1 MLSSDLKS
9 KINWL
14 WDRFWAGG
22 LSNPI
27 TAIEQISYLLFMRR
41 LEYVEGGKL
50 FNKANSQLKWSYYTV
65 ELEPEKML
73 AHIKNKVFPFIKT
86 KLNAPHE
93 PFSLSMKNAVF
104 LIDKASLLKDAVDT
118 INEIYDEIEKQQKK
132 GQHFQDT
139 QGDLYEYLLD
149 ATNQAGKNGQFR
161 TPRHIIQLMCEIIN
175 PNVNDKICDLTS
187 GTAGFLVGAYQ
198 HILTKNSTEKKK
210 VKDENGLLRSVAGDK
225 LTSAQKKKLREQT
238 FYGFDID
245 QTMVRIGLMNLIMHG
260 ITEPK
265 IAHLDTLSNAYED
278 FEIDKQRS
286 KKSSSKTLLSS
297 KTKYKPDE
305 QYDTILANPP
315 FTGRIDK
322 GGLSA
327 KLGRI
332 ETSQSELL
340 FLDRIIHMLKP
351 NGKAAVIIPEGVLF
365 GSGKA
370 QNKTREILLKDC
382 CLEAVI
388 SLPSGVFQPYT
399 GVKTSILIFTKKQL
413 YSDKYHT
420 TKVWFY
426 GMDSD
431 GYSLDTHR
439 KKLKDNP
446 LPLVIKDWSE
456 RNKKAQSNKKLKHF
470 YIPIKD
476 IIANGLDLSYNQYK
490 KYVQENEKYEQPK
503 ELLAQL
509 IEFEKEILNDMNYLT
524 GIL

>member
-1 MLSSDLKS
+1 MKS

-161 TPRHIIQLMCEIIN
+161 TPRHIIQMMCEIIN

-198 HILTKNSTEKKK
+198 H
-210 VKDENGLLRSVAGDK
+210 
-225 LTSAQKKKLREQT
+225 
-238 FYGFDID
+238 
-245 QTMVRIGLMNLIMHG
+245 
-260 ITEPK
+260 
-265 IAHLDTLSNAYED
+265 
-278 FEIDKQRS
+278 
-286 KKSSSKTLLSS
+286 
-297 KTKYKPDE
+297 
-305 QYDTILANPP
+305 
-315 FTGRIDK
+315 
-322 GGLSA
+322 
-327 KLGRI
+327 
-332 ETSQSELL
+332 
-340 FLDRIIHMLKP
+340 
-351 NGKAAVIIPEGVLF
+351 
-365 GSGKA
+365 
-370 QNKTREILLKDC
+370 
-382 CLEAVI
+382 
-388 SLPSGVFQPYT
+388 
-399 GVKTSILIFTKKQL
+399 
-413 YSDKYHT
+413 
-420 TKVWFY
+420 
-426 GMDSD
+426 
-431 GYSLDTHR
+431 
-439 KKLKDNP
+439 
-446 LPLVIKDWSE
+446 
-456 RNKKAQSNKKLKHF
+456 
-470 YIPIKD
+470 
-476 IIANGLDLSYNQYK
+476 
-490 KYVQENEKYEQPK
+490 
-503 ELLAQL
+503 
-509 IEFEKEILNDMNYLT
+509 
-524 GIL
+524 